1 MDFGFNVV
9 AIAAAVKRHDE
20 NEVIPS
26 CNGGGAQLSV
36 RARAPGRCLTGEGR
50 ERERDG

>member
-1 MDFGFNVV
+1 MDFGFNIV

-26 CNGGGAQLSV
+26 CNGGAQLSV

-50 ERERDG
+50 EQERDG